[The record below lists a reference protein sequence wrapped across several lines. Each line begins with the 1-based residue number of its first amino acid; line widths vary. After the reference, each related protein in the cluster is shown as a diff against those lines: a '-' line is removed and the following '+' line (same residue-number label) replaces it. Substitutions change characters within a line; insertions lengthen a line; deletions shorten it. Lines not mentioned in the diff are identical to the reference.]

1 MTIEVELVDGRILE
15 FPDGTSPEV
24 IQSTARKAT
33 QDKYFGVSTAELKA
47 APSAPMSF
55 GDTARSGIAG
65 LTGALGSA
73 VSAFGA
79 DTAPAQGLRSL
90 TESIQSGMTPER
102 LEEQRR
108 RDELMQRSEKE
119 GLGAQILAGAG
130 AVAEAPIQSIA
141 QGLGSSIPAIA
152 AGLVAVV
159 AGAPV
164 AIAGAVGLAARAIF
178 GAVQGAGEAKSD
190 IYSSVKAKLM
200 ESGKSEAQAEAEAAK
215 AQEYVSKNLPG
226 IIGSSL
232 AGAVDAATGVESI
245 VGKGALKSSVKPL
258 EKPSLLRETFKQAGS
273 EALPEGIQGGV
284 GQVTQN
290 VALQNAGFDTSTFE
304 GVAGAT
310 TRDALMGALTGGAVT
325 PLQMS
330 SLRRDYEL
338 DKQRKVEEESQALEE
353 KLAQEEQARQDQI
366 AKTKEDLGLN
376 MEIPALPAPAEQIE
390 EPPVAVDPLKNPLGN
405 IQKNEIPEISQVID
419 EYRQNAGLPPLKDYS
434 VEDLVDAMPG
444 EDPKGEEALLNQWL
458 TAKTGWTKENKMTA
472 QNVLE
477 QAKLKNIETKTKGFE
492 DFLAR
497 VTGYRDLTTMSQPQL
512 YAAFTALSSL
522 PESDTT
528 QILPEG
534 TNASRFSEEQYLKA
548 LVGVDQLLDGLVTP
562 DGSQIPVDRG
572 QVIKEIQQYT
582 GLTNTEHA
590 ESILDEAI
598 RTGDLDSVKTP
609 RYRTVDPATGQLKG
623 VAYDSRKAAEAAA
636 KQKGYEVKEI
646 TAEGITAPSTAATL
660 PEGFDIRKGSFK
672 EGEAPEGYSILSGDE
687 DLYRAKTPEEAAS
700 KKASFEKT
708 RSGMANAIDNQITQK
723 LNSVEQSQ
731 IRLDRMEAK
740 GEGQTVS
747 YAKAK
752 GKHAQLQETVNKDI
766 EALLAKKAGYE
777 APIAIKPFGK
787 RAVGRTGF
795 TIFEGDKATAT
806 YPSRTAAEEAI
817 LATLS
822 DNQLRQL
829 TKDQGRRGLGKRAET
844 ELKRRTAPPPAQ
856 GKKVSEV
863 LEGIEE
869 EKRKPKPVPP
879 EVKANIE
886 KLEKELRPLLEKLGL
901 GKVTLN
907 VVQDIEN
914 NAEGAFSET
923 LMRIAMD
930 SKKPVRTMRH
940 ESIHALKELGF
951 FTPAQWN
958 TLQRMAK
965 DKWIQ
970 TYLKDKNAIH
980 NGKSMT
986 RFDAYMDIYG
996 GNMETIMEEAIADA
1010 FADFDVNKAPPGLI
1024 TALLNRIRAFFEAL
1038 RNAMAGAGFQT
1049 AEEVFG
1055 MAERGE
1061 LVENPSAWKATPEE
1075 QDEAAR
1081 YSVNNGID
1089 PYTSD
1094 GQLNVPLESDGTKYS
1109 IKQAYTEEQKA
1120 KAARTENRK
1129 GEEKKA
1135 KILKNDPITGLPLNQ
1150 NGTVTLYYP
1159 TDNDGA
1165 RALAKSK
1172 RLKGHS
1178 PTANRIYLTNESSAP
1193 AIAANPGMIE
1203 QPLGGANVLLEI
1215 DPSLIHELPTNYADG
1230 RRDFFIPIAE
1240 GEVFAKKMK
1249 KTKLFTLNALRTKG
1263 LHPDRTLNQ
1272 VTKMV
1277 NDAASKWES
1286 ANAKDRRIMAAQ
1298 AKETLLANH
1307 NITNLFGANS
1317 KLEKTNIGEYGLTYD
1332 GKKVMSTGLGFASA
1346 QKINDEQRATTCPQ
1360 SGICEDLCLGE
1371 TSGQNLL
1378 YGGEGQW
1385 RSGPRLSQYLKTEA
1399 LVVNPEAFAIAMIK
1413 QITSF
1418 RKAANDL
1425 GYYPAVRLNV
1435 TSDFNPKTFEGIIK
1449 MFPDVMFYDYTK
1461 LDTKP
1466 IAPNHHLTYS
1476 STGASQVV
1484 DGDIVYNKFSNWD
1497 RMVDKVLPSGRN
1509 VAMAF
1514 TSRSAMPKFVMDQR
1528 TGKRFEVWNGDE
1540 YDARFLDPIKKDG
1553 DGWIIGLTNKDNT
1566 TKPEDAAKKHNGFFL
1581 DYDPE
1586 RDGDTLVIQDQ
1597 EKLKAGIPQPIT
1609 FKKPEKYSLKELPP
1623 APGTQ
1628 PIPKGT
1634 VRLYHQT
1641 TSAESLDNIAK
1652 EGLSIKYAKGVEGPK
1667 AIYAGETPF
1676 YGPADT
1682 KPTVEFFVAKD
1693 QWDSPFVLE
1702 DVKPDQII
1710 AAHYPWHKQARYLEA
1725 EPDSMK
1731 VALDG
1736 GFDDLTDPDTAT
1748 AVKYIKDKYK
1758 NQEPDKYSL
1767 RAAPESEEFKQWF
1780 GDSKIVDSKG
1790 KPVLL
1795 YHATNFSEEDK
1806 IDQEN
1811 VFSVF
1816 KESDDGKLG
1825 AGIYSSSLPKYAESY
1840 GPTGTV
1846 MPLYASIKNPLVINM
1861 DADSIETDADGYQSV
1876 AIKVGIR
1883 ANTAL
1888 EGVAKKILAKNP
1900 DFKTESKRYL
1910 RGPEVQELLEMG
1922 GYDGVVLEDNEGNF
1936 VEVNAFKPEQL
1947 KSATG
1952 NVGTYDAA
1960 NPDIRYSLKEAPDTP
1975 EFKQWFG
1982 DSKVVDENGRPM
1994 VVYHATAKDF
2004 MYFDPKKLAKNTRHP
2019 TAKLGFFTAA
2029 NPASTDEFITVP
2041 YGLRRGAYEEGA
2053 NIMPLY
2059 ASIQNPAIIPSGDF
2073 VMQSMALQNMKKKDA
2088 DKFIDDYLQSLRDEG
2103 HDGIL
2108 IKANKTGRGL
2118 AGGNEFTSDNWVA
2131 LDPSQLK
2138 SAIGNT
2144 GAYGQRVPTAQ
2155 EAKSL
2160 KMSQKKAV
2168 ESQEKG
2174 DVRFSLREAPDTP
2187 SFKRF
2192 FAGSKV
2198 VNEDGSP
2205 KVMYHGTNKDFNEFL
2220 IAKKANRTGMPDG
2233 FYFTSDAED
2242 ASRYAK
2248 GDGANVMPVYL
2259 SIKNPYNLGGKN
2271 KISKEMVMQFRDE
2284 LRQDNPNLPFSW
2296 IQEKVN
2302 IFKENTAAGRFPFP
2316 SISFPTAAMQRVF
2329 EAGGYD
2335 GLIDGSRVF
2344 VAFNPSQIKSATG
2357 NVGTFDKES
2366 SDVRFSLR
2374 YSLDPSIK
2382 ERVNATTTSREEK
2395 GHIDR
2400 MIEAISPSTYSRFR
2414 AQALN
2419 RYDQLSKY
2427 DKILAQMMGGV
2438 ELLADASAE
2447 AAALM
2452 SDLGAGITASVL
2464 GVHDRN
2470 GGIPVF
2476 RKGITTVDGSVKGP
2490 ISIFVPLAKLND
2502 PAAYRDYQFWSGV
2515 KRGRPFIGEGGKE
2528 QLFKEGD
2535 IKKAE
2540 LLEKEYKDMGVSF
2553 DQIQKE
2559 WIQYNNG
2566 LVKYLVDTGVLSEKQ
2581 ADLFTKWSD
2590 YVPFYRQMDGEKT
2603 VGPNIFQSI
2612 SGVKQPKKYK
2622 GETEAPL
2629 ADFLETIVRN
2639 TQSAIQM
2646 GVKNTAAQRAVSVA
2660 TQIQMAEKLKF
2671 KPKSMISVVTVL
2683 EDGKETYYDCYD
2695 PLFIES
2701 VKSLNMPDL
2710 PFIGLLAAPA
2720 NILRNLVTKDPGFMM
2735 ANMMRDSLSAWVT
2748 SGAKMTPIASTIAN
2762 FGKSLAGTSPEF
2774 KALLNAG
2781 ILGGY
2786 EFSQNT
2792 EQSGQTLAQALRLK
2806 AGTGNLGDKASSL
2819 WGLLEKGTTASD
2831 AATRIEVY
2839 KSTLAETG
2847 NEAEALF
2854 RSLEVMNFNRKG
2866 SSAVIRVMTAA
2877 IPFLNARM
2885 QGLDV
2890 LYRAGI
2896 RPLTDKLLFGKE
2908 PTQREKEIQRIFF
2921 VRGMTISALSAMYW
2935 MLTHDDEEYK
2945 KQEQETKDNYW
2956 LFPSLGVK
2964 IPIPFEV
2971 GVIFKVLPERLMA
2984 LTVGDD
2990 TAKDFRESMARN
3002 IRSTL
3007 AIDYLPQTIKPIVEV
3022 ESNFSYFTRR
3032 PIIGQGLDGVG
3043 DPFQVG
3049 PTTSLVAEKIGKQ
3062 IGMSPMKVDHLIN
3075 GYTGTIGMY
3084 MVDALDAI
3092 MDMNSDSPKASK
3104 RFEQMPVLKRFALDP
3119 EARGN
3124 VSAYYEMKNSVDE
3137 VVRTSNL
3144 LERTSNYKEWGPY
3157 MEDNIKLLATK
3168 DYILDL
3174 ENSMKEFRE
3183 MQVLIRSSSLSADEK
3198 RDALLNI
3205 TKAQNALTSNIQLL
3219 KKSVQ

>member
-1 MTIEVELVDGRILE
+1 MAIEVELVDGRILE
-15 FPDGTSPEV
+15 FPDGTSPDV
-24 IQSTARKAT
+24 IQSTAKRAT
-33 QDKYFGVSTAELKA
+33 QDKYFGVSTTELKA
-47 APSAPMSF
+47 APSAPMSL
-55 GDTARSGIAG
+55 GDTARAGIAG

-108 RDELMQRSEKE
+108 REELMKRSEQE
-119 GLGAQILAGAG
+119 GLGSQIMAGAG
-130 AVAEAPIQSIA
+130 AIAEAPVQAIA
-141 QGLGSSIPAIA
+141 QGIGSSIPAIA
-152 AGLVAVV
+152 AGLATVV
-159 AGAPV
+159 AGAPA

-178 GAVQGAGEAKSD
+178 GAVQGAGEAKGD

-215 AQEYVSKNLPG
+215 AQEYVGKNLPG

-232 AGAVDAATGVESI
+232 AGVIDAATGVESI
-245 VGKGALKSSVKPL
+245 VGKGAFKSSVKPL
-258 EKPSLLRETFKQAGS
+258 EKPSLLREAFKQAGA

-290 VALQNAGFDTSTFE
+290 VALQNAGFDPSTFE

-338 DKQRKVEEESQALEE
+338 DKQRKVDEESRALEE
-353 KLAQEEQARQDQI
+353 KLAQEEQARQEQI
-366 AKTKEDLGLN
+366 IKTKEDLGLN
-376 MEIPALPAPAEQIE
+376 AQLPALPAPAEEIP
-390 EPPVAVDPLKNPLGN
+390 EPVVAVDPLKNPLGN

-562 DGSQIPVDRG
+562 DGNPIPVDRN
-572 QVIKEIQQYT
+572 QVIREIQQYT

-636 KQKGYEVKEI
+636 KQKGYEIKEI

-672 EGEAPEGYSILSGDE
+672 EGETPEGYSILSGDE
-687 DLYRAKTPEEAAS
+687 DLYQAKTPEEAAS
-700 KKASFEKT
+700 KKTSFEKT

-740 GEGQTVS
+740 GEGQTVN

-787 RAVGRTGF
+787 KAVGRTGF
-795 TIFEGDKATAT
+795 TIFEGSKATAT

-817 LATLS
+817 LTTLS

-844 ELKRRTAPPPAQ
+844 ELKRRTSPPPAQ

-914 NAEGAFSET
+914 NAEGAFSKT

-930 SKKPVRTMRH
+930 SEKPVRTMRH

-1055 MAERGE
+1055 MVERGE

-1120 KAARTENRK
+1120 KAARTENRR

-1178 PTANRIYLTNESSAP
+1178 PEANRIYLTNESSAP
-1193 AIAANPGMIE
+1193 AIAAKPGMIE

-1263 LHPDRTLNQ
+1263 LHPDRTLAQ

-1277 NDAASKWES
+1277 NDAASKWGS
-1286 ANAKDRRIMAAQ
+1286 ANEKDRRVMAAQ
-1298 AKETLLANH
+1298 AKETLLADH

-1514 TSRSAMPKFVMDQR
+1514 TSRSAMPKFVLDQR

-1597 EKLKAGIPQPIT
+1597 EKLKAGIPQPVT
-1609 FKKPEKYSLKELPP
+1609 FKKPEKYSLRQVKDIFSRAE
-1623 APGTQ
+1623 G
-1628 PIPKGT
+1628 IP
-1634 VRLYHQT
+1634 
-1641 TSAESLDNIAK
+1641 EP
-1652 EGLSIKYAKGVEGPK
+1652 KGVESIRNQWIGGVSGVGDRDSMYDLYRVNGSK
-1667 AIYAGETPF
+1667 KYIQDVQDFIRKELGNDFKGYRLMSNEELEELETGAMGSQFVSFTLSP
-1676 YGPADT
+1676 D
-1682 KPTVEFFVAKD
+1682 VAKAFKNIPAYA
-1693 QWDSPFVLE
+1693 SKTGMSVVE
-1702 DVKPDQII
+1702 
-1710 AAHYPWHKQARYLEA
+1710 
-1725 EPDSMK
+1725 M
-1731 VALDG
+1731 
-1736 GFDDLTDPDTAT
+1736 DLTPEHVAMIGHPGELELVVDYGQGYNPSNIK
-1748 AVKYIKDKYK
+1748 AV
-1758 NQEPDKYSL
+1758 EKYSL
-1767 RAAPESEEFKQWF
+1767 RAAPGSPEFKQWF
-1780 GDSKIVDSKG
+1780 GDSKIVDAKG
-1790 KPVLL
+1790 QPIIV

-1846 MPLYASIKNPLVINM
+1846 MPLYASIQNPLVINM
-1861 DADSIETDADGYQSV
+1861 DADGVETDVDGYQSV
-1876 AIKVGIR
+1876 TIKVGIR

-1910 RGPEVQELLEMG
+1910 RGNEVQKLLEMG
-1922 GYDGVVLEDNEGNF
+1922 GYDGVVLEDSDGNF
-1936 VEVNAFKPEQL
+1936 VEINAFKPEQL

-1952 NVGTYDAA
+1952 NIGTYDAA
-1960 NPDIRYSLKEAPDTP
+1960 SPDIRYSLKEAPDTP
-1975 EFKQWFG
+1975 K
-1982 DSKVVDENGRPM
+1982 
-1994 VVYHATAKDF
+1994 
-2004 MYFDPKKLAKNTRHP
+2004 
-2019 TAKLGFFTAA
+2019 
-2029 NPASTDEFITVP
+2029 
-2041 YGLRRGAYEEGA
+2041 
-2053 NIMPLY
+2053 
-2059 ASIQNPAIIPSGDF
+2059 
-2073 VMQSMALQNMKKKDA
+2073 
-2088 DKFIDDYLQSLRDEG
+2088 
-2103 HDGIL
+2103 
-2108 IKANKTGRGL
+2108 
-2118 AGGNEFTSDNWVA
+2118 
-2131 LDPSQLK
+2131 
-2138 SAIGNT
+2138 
-2144 GAYGQRVPTAQ
+2144 
-2155 EAKSL
+2155 
-2160 KMSQKKAV
+2160 
-2168 ESQEKG
+2168 
-2174 DVRFSLREAPDTP
+2174 
-2187 SFKRF
+2187 FKRF

-2198 VNEDGSP
+2198 INEDGTP

-2220 IAKKANRTGMPDG
+2220 IAEKANRTGMPDG

-2248 GDGANVMPVYL
+2248 GEGANVMPVYL
-2259 SIKNPYNLGGKN
+2259 SIKNPYDLGGKN

-2284 LRQDNPNLPFSW
+2284 LREDNPNLPFSW

-2335 GLIDGSRVF
+2335 GLIDGSKVF
-2344 VAFNPSQIKSATG
+2344 VAFNPSQVKSATG
-2357 NVGTFDKES
+2357 NVGTFDKAIP
-2366 SDVRFSLR
+2366 DVRFSLR
-2374 YSLDPSIK
+2374 YSLDPDIK
-2382 ERVNATTTSREEK
+2382 ERVNATTTSREDE
-2395 GHIDR
+2395 GFIDR
-2400 MIEAISPSTYSRFR
+2400 MMEAIAPSTYSRFR

-2427 DKILAQMMGGV
+2427 DKMLAEQMGGV
-2438 ELLADASAE
+2438 DLLADASAE

-2566 LVKYLVDTGVLSEKQ
+2566 LVKYLVDTGVLSQTQ

-2590 YVPFYRQMDGEKT
+2590 YIPFYRQMDGEKT

-2921 VRGMTISALSAMYW
+2921 VRGMTIAALSAMYW
-2935 MLTHDDEEYK
+2935 MLTNDEEEYK

-2956 LFPSLGVK
+2956 LFPSLGIK

-2984 LTVGDD
+2984 LTIGED

-3002 IRSTL
+3002 IRNTL

-3062 IGMSPMKVDHLIN
+3062 TGMSPMKIDHLIN

-3219 KKSVQ
+3219 KKNVQ